1 MEEAVELEN
10 LGFELGPISIEE
22 IGLLSLKGH
31 ASAR

>member
-22 IGLLSLKGH
+22 IGLLSLEGH
-31 ASAR
+31 ASAG